1 MKYSNRPKHGYLP
14 LPIILEHNWL
24 TKWVKET
31 LKIGHYY
38 KPLFAMTKIKDFVQG
53 LAEIKKV
60 EVMIYSSMRPY
71 IVEAILGKLQINR
84 LIPLEKRKF
93 CDLDNDDDQKHAI
106 QVDQD
111 SRRVLIITPS
121 HDDHSY
127 ED

>member
-1 MKYSNRPKHGYLP
+1 
-14 LPIILEHNWL
+14 
-24 TKWVKET
+24 
-31 LKIGHYY
+31 
-38 KPLFAMTKIKDFVQG
+38 MTKIKDFVQG